1 MTGVLGSVS
10 GLAGRLR
17 GPEPGGEVRTFLP
30 SSCPLCQLSAPG
42 ETAGA
47 TSLNWLR
54 KSLPLPA
61 LDSGE
66 AGALWRKGSM
76 DGTRCDRPTGNEK
89 QAFLKSQRR
98 SFVVVI
104 WSIFQHL
111 AYLCIWVISQH
122 LAYLPTSGLSFCIWS
137 TPCSALSISLYLVY
151 LPLLNQPKQVVTYM
165 VSNYDATS

>member
-1 MTGVLGSVS
+1 MLGSVS
-10 GLAGRLR
+10 SLAGRLR

-66 AGALWRKGSM
+66 AGALWRKGNM

-104 WSIFQHL
+104 WSIIQHL

-122 LAYLPTSGLSFCIWS
+122 LAYLPTSGLSLHLGYLPTSGLSPNIWLIFLHLVHS
-137 TPCSALSISLYLVY
+137 LHLPYLSRSIWSISLF
-151 LPLLNQPKQVVTYM
+151 
-165 VSNYDATS
+165 